1 MNHVSDPG
9 LLPASLPP
17 RRSWADPSC
26 GLCVT
31 AGAYSQG
38 AGENQ
43 LLSSFLVIWWNWT
56 CWVISARRKRAEL
69 VAAQRRLHP
78 GARNL
83 GRN

>member
-1 MNHVSDPG
+1 MLFLNSSLLMSFFTLMGNFLFHFNFLFLMRKTTHVSDPG

-17 RRSWADPSC
+17 RRSGADPSC

-43 LLSSFLVIWWNWT
+43 LLSSFLVIW
-56 CWVISARRKRAEL
+56 
-69 VAAQRRLHP
+69 
-78 GARNL
+78 
-83 GRN
+83 